1 MRKTTITVCCGK
13 CRRSFPFDLSDPR
26 GPTQPRILKILC
38 THCGHQVGTVG
49 VWKAAGG
56 LVREAS
62 FGKRVTIRI
71 LYTPDEKE
79 DVTC

>member
-13 CRRSFPFDLSDPR
+13 CRRSFPFDLSEPR

-38 THCGHQVGTVG
+38 THCQHQAGTVG

-71 LYTPDEKE
+71 LYTPDVNEGGS
-79 DVTC
+79 